1 MTDQRHCGVDT
12 TEGTTPTHRR
22 GAMSR
27 NVSKLTV
34 GLVAV
39 AVTLFAGVAA
49 IQAAEQKSAN
59 EILNAL
65 KPKGLTRSLSG
76 AAPAPR
82 TLTPTAGRSST
93 TCAPK
98 GPGRSRCASAAGSAA
113 SAKES
118 RAIASG

>member
-65 KPKGLTRSLSG
+65 KPKCLTRSLSG
-76 AAPAPR
+76 AAPAPK
-82 TLTPTAGRSST
+82 TLSAGDRQSINSLRSKGTRSLTVSARDRLASIATDNPSTA
-93 TCAPK
+93 
-98 GPGRSRCASAAGSAA
+98 
-113 SAKES
+113 
-118 RAIASG
+118 